1 MKCNMKYF
9 GRYALVKENKLISR
23 AIKESLKKIDV
34 IKVENNHTKT
44 TDKEKSQLRDIEAR
58 NCFTNR

>member
-1 MKCNMKYF
+1 MKCDMKYF
-9 GRYALVKENKLISR
+9 GRYTLVKENKLISR

-44 TDKEKSQLRDIEAR
+44 KYKEKSELIDIEAR
-58 NCFTNR
+58 NCFTNG